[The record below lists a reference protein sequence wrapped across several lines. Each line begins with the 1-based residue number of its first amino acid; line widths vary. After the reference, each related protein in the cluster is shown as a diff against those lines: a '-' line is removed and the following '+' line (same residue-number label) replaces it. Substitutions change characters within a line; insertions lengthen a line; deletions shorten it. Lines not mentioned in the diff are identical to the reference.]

1 MPVIN
6 LRHISNTA
14 FGGGGS
20 MICCGTSLASL
31 LGGLLGILAIR
42 GRILGVAIAAIVVF
56 RTISVL
62 IVVTAVAA
70 RVVMRYTSE
79 SSRGQSPRT
88 CCCSGSRD
96 LRSR

>member
-14 FGGGGS
+14 FEGER

-31 LGGLLGILAIR
+31 LGGLLGNLAIR
-42 GRILGVAIAAIVVF
+42 GRVLGVAIAAIVVF

-70 RVVMRYTSE
+70 QVCHE
-79 SSRGQSPRT
+79 IHQ
-88 CCCSGSRD
+88 
-96 LRSR
+96 

>member
-6 LRHISNTA
+6 LRHMSNTA
-14 FGGGGS
+14 FEGAS

-31 LGGLLGILAIR
+31 LGGLLGSLAIR
-42 GRILGVAIAAIVVF
+42 GRVFGVAIAAIVVF

-70 RVVMRYTSE
+70 QVCHE
-79 SSRGQSPRT
+79 IHQ
-88 CCCSGSRD
+88 
-96 LRSR
+96 